1 MYKILFVGLLPLGQA
16 SFLSGLNNTVHYPM
30 HILPG
35 IYGRAD
41 YSDMFGFT
49 QKEVEILLSKST
61 QNIEIN
67 ELSSYYNGYQTSTG
81 VCIYNPHSIMSSL
94 KKGNVENYWANSGSA
109 NTIRECLKRCNRDI
123 EIQLQ
128 NLFYTFYSLQDDDS
142 LQRLVEMELKPH
154 LRYDVLEKELEIDA
168 IYTLLCYSGYLTV
181 KTYSTDVELIVPN
194 KQWGS
199 TKVQLIIP
207 NREVAEQWRQWI
219 IEIIGVARVKTNDIH
234 IQLAIQE
241 RH

>member
-1 MYKILFVGLLPLGQA
+1 
-16 SFLSGLNNTVHYPM
+16 
-30 HILPG
+30 
-35 IYGRAD
+35 
-41 YSDMFGFT
+41 
-49 QKEVEILLSKST
+49 
-61 QNIEIN
+61 
-67 ELSSYYNGYQTSTG
+67 
-81 VCIYNPHSIMSSL
+81 MSSL

-109 NTIRECLKRCNRDI
+109 NTIRECLKRCSRDI

-199 TKVQLIIP
+199 TK
-207 NREVAEQWRQWI
+207 
-219 IEIIGVARVKTNDIH
+219 
-234 IQLAIQE
+234 
-241 RH
+241 